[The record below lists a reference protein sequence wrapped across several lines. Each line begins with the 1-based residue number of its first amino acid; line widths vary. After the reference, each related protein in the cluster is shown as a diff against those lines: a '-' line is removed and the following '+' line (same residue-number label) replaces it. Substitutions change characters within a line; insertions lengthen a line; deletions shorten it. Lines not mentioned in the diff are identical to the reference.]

1 MDNPEDSKEQKSK
14 KPFISPESARA
25 FAKYSGMAFQMGAIV
40 VVGVLGGQRLDKWLE
55 TDRVFTLICSLL
67 AVFLAI
73 YIPLK
78 DFIFPADK

>member
-1 MDNPEDSKEQKSK
+1 MDKPEDEKEK
-14 KPFISPESARA
+14 KPKKSFLSPESARA

-40 VVGVLGGQRLDKWLE
+40 VLGVLGGQQLDQWLE
-55 TDRVFTLICSLL
+55 TDRTFTLICSLL

>member
-1 MDNPEDSKEQKSK
+1 MDNPEENNK
-14 KPFISPESARA
+14 KKGFLTPANARA

-40 VVGVLGGQRLDKWLE
+40 VLGVLGGEKLDQWLH
-55 TDRVFTLICSLL
+55 TDRIFTLICSLI

-78 DFIFPADK
+78 DFIFPSEDQ

>member
-1 MDNPEDSKEQKSK
+1 
-14 KPFISPESARA
+14 
-25 FAKYSGMAFQMGAIV
+25 MAFQMGAIV
-40 VVGVLGGQRLDKWLE
+40 VLGVLGGQWLDKTLA
-55 TDRVFTLICSLL
+55 TDRIFTLICSLI

>member
-1 MDNPEDSKEQKSK
+1 
-14 KPFISPESARA
+14 
-25 FAKYSGMAFQMGAIV
+25 MAFQMGAIV

>member
-1 MDNPEDSKEQKSK
+1 LGNPEDQKEKKKS
-14 KPFISPESARA
+14 FLSPESARA

-40 VVGVLGGQRLDKWLE
+40 VLGVLGGQWLDKTLA
-55 TDRVFTLICSLL
+55 TDRIFTLICSLI